1 MEINQHGNV
10 LKIEN
15 VNAMATKV
23 TFAVKNQIKILSS
36 IPVRIRCPLKNNS
49 H

>member
-1 MEINQHGNV
+1 MEVNQHGNV

-15 VNAMATKV
+15 VSAMATKV
-23 TFAVKNQIKILSS
+23 NFAVKNQIKILRG
-36 IPVRIRCPLKNNS
+36 IPVRIRFPSKNNS